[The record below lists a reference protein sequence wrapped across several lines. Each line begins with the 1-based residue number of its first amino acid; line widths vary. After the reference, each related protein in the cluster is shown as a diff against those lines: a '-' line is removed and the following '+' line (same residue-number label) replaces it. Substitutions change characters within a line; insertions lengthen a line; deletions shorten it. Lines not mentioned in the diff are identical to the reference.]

1 MSSEVEDELVAVGLK
16 HLHQANGPKK
26 QQERHFGVDDTS
38 KESIDFRVLSK
49 MQTLLS
55 VVSCSFRSGTVL

>member
-38 KESIDFRVLSK
+38 KDFRVLSK

>member
-16 HLHQANGPKK
+16 HFHQANGPKK

-38 KESIDFRVLSK
+38 KESFSDEQVLECLAK
-49 MQTLLS
+49 ALGN
-55 VVSCSFRSGTVL
+55 R

>member
-38 KESIDFRVLSK
+38 KESEPLRDCRRPFGLSHAAISNS
-49 MQTLLS
+49 LI
-55 VVSCSFRSGTVL
+55 CA

>member
-38 KESIDFRVLSK
+38 KESFSDEQVLECLAK
-49 MQTLLS
+49 ALGN
-55 VVSCSFRSGTVL
+55 R